1 MRPKIGWSALAVPC
15 FAVVASLT
23 LAGGLRAATIVPPR
37 DLGELARRSDAV
49 VLARALDARGESL
62 GALPHTVTRFELLRQ
77 VSGLAPGTIGAVG
90 AHFEV
95 AEPGGT
101 VGEVTALVPGAP
113 VYRAGTTYLLFLDR
127 APDGRWRSQVLS
139 YGLLEEVP
147 EAGLLRPLPEAL
159 EVGAAGITSPGT
171 AAGAVEPVGTY
182 RKEALL
188 AHLAELALGG
198 VWDRRR
204 VLAPAAADAADDG
217 LEVVFDPQLQAAFD
231 KVQTNQPAACLYLGQ
246 APGTKV
252 GTPFR
257 WRFENAVTA
266 TVFAATPGQTGFG
279 DGGIS
284 SIQQA
289 TAAWTNH
296 PDSVINFTY
305 GGTVAQNVS
314 CTGNAFP
321 DTQAGAAIWNDPCSD
336 IADLAGCSGTL
347 ALGGTFSSGTH
358 AWDGDTWSSASS
370 PFVIVNNGAQCI
382 GATAFAEMMTH
393 ELGHSL
399 GFGHHTAAA
408 APNNPTMSGTLK
420 NDGRGAALVAADK
433 TCASFAYHTFK
444 DVPLSYWAWPWVE
457 AIENAGVTSGC
468 GSGNYCPASLVS
480 REQMAV
486 FLLRAEEG
494 PAYTP
499 PACLVP
505 TFLDVPCASST
516 APWINELAVRGV
528 TGGCGAGN
536 FCPAGLVN
544 RGQMAVFLLATVEGP
559 GYAPPAC
566 VTPVF
571 ADVPCSNPFAAW
583 INELADRG
591 ITGGCGGGNYCPGN
605 AVSRASMAVFLSATF
620 GLPVP

>member
-1 MRPKIGWSALAVPC
+1 MSPKSGWSAVAAPC
-15 FAVVASLT
+15 LAVVASLT
-23 LAGGLRAATIVPPR
+23 LSGGLQAATIVPPR
-37 DLGELARRSDAV
+37 DLGELARQSDAV
-49 VLARALDARGESL
+49 VLARALDARGEPL

-77 VSGLAPGTIGAVG
+77 VSGPGPGNR
-90 AHFEV
+90 FEV

-101 VGEVTALVPGAP
+101 VGEVTAIVPGAP

-147 EAGLLRPLPEAL
+147 ETGLLRPLPEAL
-159 EVGAAGITSPGT
+159 EVGAAGIIGPGA

-204 VLAPAAADAADDG
+204 VLAPDSAIDH
-217 LEVVFDPQLQAAFD
+217 LEAVFDENLGVVFDQI
-231 KVQTNQPAACLYLGQ
+231 QTNQPAACLFLGQ
-246 APGTKV
+246 DPGTKV

-257 WRFENAVTA
+257 WRFENAVQA
-266 TVFAATPGQTGFG
+266 TVFAVTPGQTGLA
-279 DGGIS
+279 DGGVS

-296 PDSVINFTY
+296 SASVINFAY
-305 GGTVAQNVS
+305 GGTVGQSVS
-314 CTGNAFP
+314 CTGSAFP
-321 DTQAGAAIWNDPCSD
+321 DVQAGAVIWNDPCSD
-336 IADLAGCSGTL
+336 IADLVGCGGIL
-347 ALGGTFSSGTH
+347 AMGGTFSSGTH
-358 AWDGDTWSSASS
+358 AWDGDTWNSASS
-370 PFVIVNNGAQCI
+370 PFVIVNNGAQCLS
-382 GATAFAEMMTH
+382 ATLFAQMMTH

-399 GFGHHTAAA
+399 GFGHHAAAA
-408 APNNPTMSGTLK
+408 APNNPTMSGSLK
-420 NDGRGAALVAADK
+420 QDARGAALVGADR
-433 TCASFAYHTFK
+433 TCAAFAYHTFK
-444 DVPLSYWAWPWVE
+444 DIPLSYWAWAWIE

-468 GSGNYCPASLVS
+468 GSGNYCPTSLVS

-486 FLLRAEEG
+486 FLLRAKEG
-494 PAYTP
+494 PSYTP
-499 PACLVP
+499 PACTIPV
-505 TFLDVPCASST
+505 FGDVPCASST
-516 APWINELAVRGV
+516 APWINELAVRGI

-536 FCPAGLVN
+536 FCPIGVVN
-544 RGQMAVFLLATVEGP
+544 RGQMAVFLLATLEGP

-566 VTPVF
+566 ITPAF
-571 ADVPCSNPFAAW
+571 ADVPCSNPLAAW